1 MQINEIIN
9 QTIKEASKAQA
20 RREKEER
27 RRQEL
32 AARQAQEKAEQER
45 RAAADQARKE
55 LARRKIA
62 AQLRVPEPP
71 PPVEDE
77 PKIDPNN
84 PLAALYAQQQEQ
96 ERAQEDE
103 IYGVDFKFQ
112 TVINKK
118 TREKRL
124 YGFWTRERIQRLEDV
139 MRSGQ
144 YRDFGNFKGTNEEAI
159 SMFQLMKEIGE
170 KYRQVYVFFDRE
182 NMQQFP
188 GLREVLNR
196 FKDNYKITRHNK
208 IPFGYRLNP
217 DNKEIEQFIAWE
229 EVDRPPES
237 FMFKEDVDSSSKK
250 LVIFDIDDT
259 LVNTNTLVNVV
270 RDGQVVH
277 SLNSHEFTHYKLQ
290 PGEQFDFGRFRNA
303 QEFFDQ
309 ARPIVPMVNQLN
321 RDIKTGNKVIMVTAR
336 ADFDNRDLFLS
347 TFKRIGVDID
357 GVDHVYRAGN
367 LTDRVST
374 EEKKRRVIDRLLRQ
388 EHYDKVIM
396 YDDSMPNLNAFISLK
411 QDYPWTDFYA
421 WHVDHSGR
429 ASEYHRTSK
438 KVVK

>member
-1 MQINEIIN
+1 MRVAEVILEI
-9 QTIKEASKAQA
+9 SQA
-20 RREKEER
+20 EKR
-27 RRQEL
+27 RRDDQRKKQEF
-32 AARQAQEKAEQER
+32 AARQQAQRDEQER
-45 RAAADQARKE
+45 KAAADQARKE

-77 PKIDPNN
+77 PKIDPDN

-196 FKDNYKITRHNK
+196 FKDNYKITRNNK

-217 DNKEIEQFIAWE
+217 NNKEIEQFIAWE

-237 FMFKEDVDSSSKK
+237 FVTVENNESQVDEAEALGRSVRYSFYSIFELVEQRPGRPGLKIRQRRDRPTETRQSGIYVWHHPDWGYFYVGIAAADNFTERWNKHIQKLLDQCTSAKQMRNWKTFADLFSRQGYGIEDLKDVTLRFYPRPHPGTPTFKQELKDIETRIVRMINPMCNYEYDSSRPSATR
-250 LVIFDIDDT
+250 I
-259 LVNTNTLVNVV
+259 
-270 RDGQVVH
+270 
-277 SLNSHEFTHYKLQ
+277 
-290 PGEQFDFGRFRNA
+290 PP
-303 QEFFDQ
+303 
-309 ARPIVPMVNQLN
+309 ARPPKEPQ
-321 RDIKTGNKVIMVTAR
+321 
-336 ADFDNRDLFLS
+336 
-347 TFKRIGVDID
+347 
-357 GVDHVYRAGN
+357 
-367 LTDRVST
+367 
-374 EEKKRRVIDRLLRQ
+374 
-388 EHYDKVIM
+388 
-396 YDDSMPNLNAFISLK
+396 
-411 QDYPWTDFYA
+411 
-421 WHVDHSGR
+421 
-429 ASEYHRTSK
+429 
-438 KVVK
+438 

>member
-1 MQINEIIN
+1 MKVTEVILEI
-9 QTIKEASKAQA
+9 SQA
-20 RREKEER
+20 EKR
-27 RRQEL
+27 RRDDQRKKQEF
-32 AARQAQEKAEQER
+32 AARQQAQRDEQER
-45 RAAADQARKE
+45 KAAADQARKE

-71 PPVEDE
+71 PPVEDK
-77 PKIDPNN
+77 PKFDPDN
-84 PLAALYAQQQEQ
+84 PLAAFYAQQQDQ
-96 ERAQEDE
+96 EREQEDE

-112 TVINKK
+112 TVVDKK
-118 TREKRL
+118 NHTKRL

-144 YRDFGNFKGTNEEAI
+144 YRDFGDFKGTSQEAV
-159 SMFQLMKEIGE
+159 SMFQLMKQIGE

-182 NMQQFP
+182 NMKHFP

-196 FKDNYKITRHNK
+196 FNDNYKVTKNIK

-237 FMFKEDVDSSSKK
+237 YIIKENEVTEKK

-259 LVNTNTLVNVV
+259 LVNTDTRVDVV
-270 RDGQVVH
+270 RGGQVVH

-303 QEFFDQ
+303 KEFFDQ

-321 RDIKTGNKVIMVTAR
+321 RDIETGNKVIMVTAR

-367 LTDRVST
+367 LTDRIST

-429 ASEYHRTSK
+429 ASEYHRTRQ
-438 KVVK
+438 KVAK